1 MTMKIRINIDV
12 PDLVSAT
19 AFYQEALG
27 LQINRFLDDDTAELV
42 GASSLIYL
50 LAKPTGSSSAG
61 DKGEPRR
68 YMRHW
73 TPVHLD
79 FEVDDLEEATAR
91 VLKAGAVQESDCIK
105 WMGSS
110 CITFSDPFGHG
121 FCLIHFAG
129 TTYSPGPHHPS

>member
-1 MTMKIRINIDV
+1 MNLRINIDV

-27 LQINRFLDDDTAELV
+27 LKINRFLDDDTAELA

-50 LAKPTGSSSAG
+50 LAKPAGSSSAG
-61 DKGEPRR
+61 DNGDKRR
-68 YMRHW
+68 YLRHW
-73 TPVHLD
+73 TPVHID
-79 FEVDDLEEATAR
+79 FEVDNLEEATTRA
-91 VLKAGAVQESDCIK
+91 LKAGAIQESKCIE

-121 FCLIHFAG
+121 FCLIKFAG
-129 TTYSPGPHHPS
+129 TTYSPGPRHPS